1 MRDYSCLDGEVVGMD
16 AVSASERVGPNYLDS
31 DNFYPANGYGQDDPQ
46 AVDVSFDESEN
57 DLSPSSDYFDGD
69 ASSYFDGD
77 SSSYFD
83 GDGLSSFDGDDFAS
97 LDGLDE
103 WSNGSG
109 KERRAERKAKREEA
123 AAERKAKREERQD
136 ERKVARD
143 ERKASR
149 EERQDERRELRDA
162 RKKAK
167 TGEIEARGKLTE
179 SLSQPDQTAD
189 LLKSMQ
195 EPGDQKSTEKKG
207 MSTTTIVLIA
217 VGGLAVLGVT
227 AFLLLR
233 KKK

>member
-31 DNFYPANGYGQDDPQ
+31 DNFYPANGYGQDDPE
-46 AVDVSFDESEN
+46 AVDISFDESEN

-109 KERRAERKAKREEA
+109 KERRAERKAKREDA
-123 AAERKAKREERQD
+123 AAERKGKREEAAADRKAGREERQT
-136 ERKVARD
+136 
-143 ERKASR
+143 
-149 EERQDERRELRDA
+149 ERRELRSE

-167 TGEIEARGKLTE
+167 TAEIEARNKLTE

-195 EPGDQKSTEKKG
+195 ETGDQKSTEKKG

-217 VGGLAVLGVT
+217 VGGLAVLGAT
-227 AFLLLR
+227 AFFLLR